1 LGRIF
6 EVIQKHANEQSDT
19 DIVLHPPSQ
28 VKQIGQEPL
37 AAQGHIS
44 NPVSEENRRVDEE
57 KRSVGGRPQD
67 DSAARYMHKSRTS
80 ENVNANR
87 EKAPDKALV
96 SLADPQS
103 SEAEHFRMLRS
114 SILYPPSGKAPQ
126 SILVTSSRPGDG
138 KSFVAANLAIS
149 IAQNLDTP
157 VLLVD
162 CDLRKPSLHRLFGL
176 SSVPGL
182 VEYLST
188 TREIEPF
195 LRRTGADRLYLL
207 PAGKAPRNPS
217 ELLASERM
225 ISLMRDLVR
234 MRKYFIILDSPP
246 STMTADPS
254 ILAKMVSG
262 ILLVTRYGKTRLP
275 EAQLVVDKLG
285 QEKFI
290 GHVINCYEHSLR
302 EYYGYRKYSG
312 YGTATQGGIDDREVD
327 VDGLLWK
334 AGSSGQKSV
343 G

>member
-6 EVIQKHANEQSDT
+6 EVIQKHAHEQGDT
-19 DIVLHPPSQ
+19 DTVLQPPSQ
-28 VKQIGQEPL
+28 VKQIDHEPPV
-37 AAQGHIS
+37 AQGHIS

-57 KRSVGGRPQD
+57 RRPVGGRPQD
-67 DSAARYMHKSRTS
+67 DSAPRYMHESRAS
-80 ENVNANR
+80 EAVNANR

-138 KSFVAANLAIS
+138 KSFVAANLAVS
-149 IAQNLDTP
+149 IAQNLDSP

-176 SSVPGL
+176 PSVPGL
-182 VEYLST
+182 VEYLSSA
-188 TREIEPF
+188 RKIDPF
-195 LRRTGADRLYLL
+195 LRKTSADRLYLL
-207 PAGKAPRNPS
+207 PAGTAPRNPS

-234 MRKYFIILDSPP
+234 QRKFLIILDSPP

-262 ILLVTRYGKTRLP
+262 ILLVARYGKTRLP

-285 QEKFI
+285 REKFI

-312 YGTATQGGIDDREVD
+312 YGAATQGGIDDRKAD

-334 AGSSGQKSV
+334 AGSSGQKYA